1 MMLDNRAKIIG
12 NVGPRL
18 GHDDDVAPNHRVKI
32 RSVFDK
38 PTHYMKFAFLSFFV
52 TVENSY
58 RGRG

>member
-1 MMLDNRAKIIG
+1 MLDNQAKIIG

-38 PTHYMKFAFLSFFV
+38 PTHYMKFAVFSLYF
-52 TVENSY
+52 
-58 RGRG
+58 RDR